1 MKRTLVLLLT
11 YRGAAE
17 DTRLSL
23 EALQRSGA
31 RSWGLKGTAD
41 VALGR
46 SWLLSEALRISAGT
60 DIDTFLCI
68 DDDMVFHVEDA
79 EALVGASRESGD
91 LVSGI
96 YGTSKASAALTKWR
110 NGRWLTGMGFMAV
123 PVARLREK
131 EHELP
136 MLADN
141 NPPVTAWAQSGL
153 HPAYGGRWT
162 CEDYWFCLHWD
173 GVRVAPVGVGHLK
186 TIAIW
191 PDEESIAAIVAGG
204 DSVPTKRAPSVA
216 LRAFTESV
224 EVPRRG

>member
-11 YRGAAE
+11 YRGATE
-17 DTRLSL
+17 ETKVSI
-23 EALQRSGA
+23 ENLQRAGA

-46 SWLLSEALRISAGT
+46 SWLFSDALRVSEGT
-60 DIDTFLCI
+60 DIDTFLCV
-68 DDDMVFHVEDA
+68 DDDMVFSVDDA
-79 EALVGASRESGD
+79 EALVAASRESGD

-96 YGTSKASAALTKWR
+96 YGTSKASAALTKW
-110 NGRWLTGMGFMAV
+110 NSGRWLTGMGFLAV
-123 PVARLREK
+123 PVARMREK
-131 EHELP
+131 QAALP
-136 MLADN
+136 VLADN

-173 GVRVAPVGVGHLK
+173 GVLVAPVGVGHLK

-191 PDEESIAAIVAGG
+191 PDDESIAGIVAGG
-204 DSVPTKRAPSVA
+204 DTVPTKRVQSVA
-216 LRAFTESV
+216 LRPFTETLAS
-224 EVPRRG
+224 PPKG